1 MSLDSHPKSDMF
13 TVQSTRQWI
22 ALDAYIGLSQS
33 DSKLHYQLKTIE
45 IKYHKHIGIQGQAIY
60 DDNFKK

>member
-1 MSLDSHPKSDMF
+1 MVL
-13 TVQSTRQWI
+13 STRQWI
-22 ALDAYIGLSQS
+22 ALDAYIGSSQS

-60 DDNFKK
+60 DDHLKK